1 VFDDKIQSVQLGT
14 IAENKRLGVAL
25 ALVKEQPTTC
35 PPHQRR
41 YPARQRPPNNLDA
54 PGMPM
59 KRRLSRC
66 AAEVA
71 LARTARASQANR
83 PVCSIVQRYVTQNDD
98 AKIKRT
104 VKLKRHACLA
114 ATDAAMGRTDP
125 RLTHCAG
132 LRARGLKGYATRTG
146 KPAVALDPLALTP
159 AFG

>member
-1 VFDDKIQSVQLGT
+1 MFDDKIQSVQLGT

-25 ALVKEQPTTC
+25 ALVKEQPMTC

-71 LARTARASQANR
+71 SAGPPGRARLTARFVPLYN
-83 PVCSIVQRYVTQNDD
+83 VT
-98 AKIKRT
+98 
-104 VKLKRHACLA
+104 
-114 ATDAAMGRTDP
+114 
-125 RLTHCAG
+125 
-132 LRARGLKGYATRTG
+132 
-146 KPAVALDPLALTP
+146 
-159 AFG
+159 